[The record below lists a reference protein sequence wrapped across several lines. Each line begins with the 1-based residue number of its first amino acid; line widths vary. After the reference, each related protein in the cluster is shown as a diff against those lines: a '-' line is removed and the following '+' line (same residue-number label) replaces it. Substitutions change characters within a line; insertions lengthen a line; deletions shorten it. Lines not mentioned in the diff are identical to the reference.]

1 MTEHIQSITNSPLIN
16 MLFHYGLAEGMPR
29 IAEIIVNHA
38 MLIERA
44 QHLQADSYQRSPE
57 RTGYANG
64 FKKKSLLTSMGKL
77 DLQVTQVRNPENP
90 FTNSILSIYRKT
102 LALQCSDFQS

>member
-29 IAEIIVNHA
+29 IAEIIVNNA

-57 RTGYANG
+57 RTGYA
-64 FKKKSLLTSMGKL
+64 
-77 DLQVTQVRNPENP
+77 
-90 FTNSILSIYRKT
+90 
-102 LALQCSDFQS
+102 

>member
-29 IAEIIVNHA
+29 IAEIIVNNA

-77 DLQVTQVRNPENP
+77 DL
-90 FTNSILSIYRKT
+90 
-102 LALQCSDFQS
+102 